1 MDLQTNREVAA
12 QEDLLQKADLHL
24 NLTEQ
29 ESMKRKVLQSIDIEF
44 EGTKKPAMTE
54 GEKKP
59 AEIVTEKKS
68 SETDSEK
75 SQTNSDSNQ
84 SGPKSVS
91 RRA

>member
-1 MDLQTNREVAA
+1 
-12 QEDLLQKADLHL
+12 
-24 NLTEQ
+24 
-29 ESMKRKVLQSIDIEF
+29 MKRKVLQSIDIEF

-75 SQTNSDSNQ
+75 S
-84 SGPKSVS
+84 
-91 RRA
+91 